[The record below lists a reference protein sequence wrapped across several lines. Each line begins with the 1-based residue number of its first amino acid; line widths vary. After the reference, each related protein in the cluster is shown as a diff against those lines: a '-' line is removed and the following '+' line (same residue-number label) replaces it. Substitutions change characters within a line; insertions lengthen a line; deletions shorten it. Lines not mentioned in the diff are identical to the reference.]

1 MSDVDVGKTRAADRA
16 LEAIAEVER
25 LLEATQRR
33 ALRQFSER
41 GVLDWTLLNE
51 WMDAESAACRPATEF
66 EERETEYVLRIALP
80 GLEPT
85 GPDGAAKPR
94 QLVIRTR
101 HEGDRRTRS
110 VTADRPATRRA
121 VPPVFRPETV
131 KATLR
136 NGVLTL
142 SAPKAGGAAA
152 MPLPGNRAA
161 VP

>member
-16 LEAIAEVER
+16 LAAIAEVER

-80 GLEPT
+80 GFEPA
-85 GPDGAAKPR
+85 GSDPVAEAR
-94 QLVIRTR
+94 HLVIRTR
-101 HEGDRRTRS
+101 REGGRRIRS
-110 VTADRPATRRA
+110 ATTDRPATRRA
-121 VPPVFRPETV
+121 MPPVFRPETV
-131 KATLR
+131 KATLH
-136 NGVLTL
+136 NGVLIL
-142 SAPKAGGAAA
+142 SAPKAEGAAL
-152 MPLPGNRAA
+152 PLPGSRATL
-161 VP
+161 P